1 MRLESTVS
9 LLQYLLG
16 PESFTLKSGFETPNR
31 IRSRVRT
38 TVRREGRITKAQQQ
52 ALDDLLPQYRLKSS
66 NLRDDFSA
74 SMSSVDRIAVEIGFG
89 NGDALLQMATSQPTT
104 GFVGIEIYRPGIG
117 HFLRGVK
124 DAGLNNVRVFD
135 QDGRDFFAQIS
146 TPDSIDEIYIL
157 FPDPWPKKRHHKR
170 RLIQKEFLETCANR
184 LKPGGL
190 LCIATDWKD
199 YAQWILNELAAVPA
213 LQNANPGGEYYQGE
227 ALRPTTRYERKALES
242 GATIYNIVCNAISA

>member
-1 MRLESTVS
+1 M
-9 LLQYLLG
+9 
-16 PESFTLKSGFETPNR
+16 KSGFETPNR

-38 TVRREGRITKAQQQ
+38 TVRREGRITNAQQQ
-52 ALDDLLPQYRLKSS
+52 AIDELLPQYRLKCSD
-66 NLRDDFSA
+66 LREDFSV

-89 NGDALLQMATSQPTT
+89 NGDALLQMATSRPTT

-117 HFLRGVK
+117 QFLRGAK

-184 LKPGGL
+184 LSSGGL
-190 LCIATDWKD
+190 LCIATDWED

-213 LQNANPGGEYYQGE
+213 FQNASPGGEYYQGE
-227 ALRPTTRYERKALES
+227 PLRPTTKYERKALES
-242 GATIYNIVCNAISA
+242 GATIYNIVCNAMSA